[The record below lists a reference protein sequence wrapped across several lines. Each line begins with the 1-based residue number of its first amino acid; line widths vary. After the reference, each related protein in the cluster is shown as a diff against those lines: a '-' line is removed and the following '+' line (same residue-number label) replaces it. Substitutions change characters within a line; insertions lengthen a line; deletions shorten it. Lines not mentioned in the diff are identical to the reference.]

1 MAPFDMYFTFSRWDV
16 LNKNQANI
24 SNLDPNEIIRV
35 NPMSIEQVKD
45 EIKQSGVNKYNPKK
59 EKILALF
66 LNEYFTNY
74 NKVGY
79 KKKPILFLLHTFN
92 TIREITLNLTPP
104 SEM

>member
-1 MAPFDMYFTFSRWDV
+1 MYFTFSRWDV

-45 EIKQSGVNKYNPKK
+45 EIKQSGVNNITQKR
-59 EKILALF
+59 KILTLF

-79 KKKPILFLLHTFN
+79 KKKPILSPPAHIQYN
-92 TIREITLNLTPP
+92 QRNHLNLTPP